1 MTREIADVG
10 VRQATEGTGR
20 PATTG
25 PALRPRLSRRSP
37 LMQRGWA
44 RQIDVLRTKAL
55 RTIAIAIAI
64 AIASGRARPAFAGAI
79 DDQVHE
85 PGKGSD
91 DE

>member
-55 RTIAIAIAI
+55 RTIA
-64 AIASGRARPAFAGAI
+64 RAGPAFSGAI
-79 DDQVHE
+79 DYQVHQ

>member
-55 RTIAIAIAI
+55 RTIA
-64 AIASGRARPAFAGAI
+64 RAGPAFAGAI